1 MLAKV
6 RRALDLH
13 VHDVGVGLHHAV
25 AHVQSGLK
33 AHLGFLH
40 GDHGFFQA
48 DGGVFHL
55 HFALQAAGVVL
66 CRADRVQCA
75 AQCGGKAGA
84 VAALQRRWGDAAG
97 LAKAVEGRCG
107 GA

>member
-13 VHDVGVGLHHAV
+13 AHDVGVGLHHAV

-66 CRADRVQCA
+66 RCADRVQGA
-75 AQCGGKAGA
+75 FEGGGKAG
-84 VAALQRRWGDAAG
+84 VVVVDGRRANAAG
-97 LAKAVEGRCG
+97 LANAVEGIGG